1 MRLNPKLMM
10 RYQHYFAEQAN
21 QRIRDRSADGWVLG
35 LYNARAVGANFSKK
49 VQYPQK
55 PLSLVADDVKGEPIS
70 DADRFSAWA
79 EMFNAG
85 MRGKQAALSEEAVS
99 DKTAPETNTSE

>member
-35 LYNARAVGANFSKK
+35 LYNVKAVGANFSKRA
-49 VQYPQK
+49 QYPQK

-70 DADRFSAWA
+70 DADRFGAWA

-99 DKTAPETNTSE
+99 DKAAPDTNTSE